1 MLNLWLMVQSFKVIK
16 QLSICIVCVF
26 HSQTSQF
33 FSAHRTRKYWMHLSQ
48 YQFTAWRHK
57 TLSIQ
62 EESDKSKTKKTFSLR
77 LIILDFVKIEG
88 EPCDWPACFDSKGAT
103 VLPGAHRQ
111 QTFLMGTAAVV
122 AGPGQQ
128 DDNATDRHTE
138 NNALLSCSP
147 QSIPVFA
154 AYVALETLQVN
165 WHFGGSP
172 RKSILIRLYD
182 TTGIWLISSWR
193 IVTHVQD

>member
-1 MLNLWLMVQSFKVIK
+1 MFSTPTQVSFFQPIGPENIGCTYHNISSLHGGTKRCQYKNNAIK
-16 QLSICIVCVF
+16 NKKQ
-26 HSQTSQF
+26 
-33 FSAHRTRKYWMHLSQ
+33 
-48 YQFTAWRHK
+48 
-57 TLSIQ
+57 
-62 EESDKSKTKKTFSLR
+62 KTFSLR

-103 VLPGAHRQ
+103 VLPGEHRQ

-165 WHFGGSP
+165 
-172 RKSILIRLYD
+172 
-182 TTGIWLISSWR
+182 
-193 IVTHVQD
+193 